1 MEITNKFIN
10 FIKLFNKAFGPYRS
24 KIAILAFLS
33 FLGSILEG
41 VGINSIIPL
50 FSFMSKDKNLGT
62 DAISHVI
69 EKFFNYFNLNYT
81 LESLLIF
88 IVVLFIIKAVVI
100 FINGYITAET
110 NTSYVKNTNNELF
123 KLTLAADWPY
133 LSKQKIGYLDQVL
146 ITDISNSSAFL
157 SLVIAS
163 ILIVANLLIYLL
175 ISFNISVTVASFT
188 FLLGAVVIFV
198 FKPFFSKNKI
208 LSSQIAKM
216 NKVMAH
222 YINENML
229 GIKTIK
235 ASGVEEEIGN
245 HGGEY
250 FDKVRSLNR
259 RMALVRNLT
268 NSMLQ
273 PIGLIFIII
282 IFAFFYKMTSFNFAS
297 FAVIVY
303 AINKVFAYIQLAQ
316 VQLHGAG
323 AFIPYVAS
331 VVAYREDVCKHTEK
345 IGSGVPFKF
354 ENRIEFK
361 KVNFSYNSSREIV
374 SDLNFY
380 IKKGEMVGLIGP
392 SGAGK
397 TTVVDLL
404 LRLFNPTSGEILLD
418 DCTASII
425 SIKDWRE
432 HIGYVSQDM
441 FMINDTIENNIKFFN
456 DKMTDEEMVAA
467 AKMANI
473 YEFIQKQPER
483 FSTMVG
489 ERGVA
494 LSGGEKQRVVL
505 ARVLARKPEI
515 LVLDEATSALD
526 NESEVLIQKSIEG
539 LKGGVTVLAIAHRL
553 STVMS
558 ADRLI
563 ILENGMIT
571 EQGKPEELLKE
582 RDSYFF
588 KTYNVRS

>member
-1 MEITNKFIN
+1 MQIFKKYIN
-10 FIKLFNKAFGPYRS
+10 FIKLFNTAFGRYRS
-24 KIAILAFLS
+24 NIAILALLS
-33 FLGSILEG
+33 FLSSILEG

-50 FSFMSKDKNLGT
+50 FSFVSKEKNLGT
-62 DAISHVI
+62 DAISHAI

-81 LESLLIF
+81 LSSLLIF
-88 IVVLFIIKAVVI
+88 IVVLFIIKAVVV

-146 ITDISNSSAFL
+146 ITDISNSSALL
-157 SLVIAS
+157 SLVITS

-188 FLLGAVVIFV
+188 FLLGVVVIFV
-198 FKPFFSKNKI
+198 FKPLFFKNKI

-216 NKVMAH
+216 NKILAH

-229 GIKTIK
+229 GIKTVK
-235 ASGVEEEIGN
+235 ASGVEEEIGK

-250 FDKVRSLNR
+250 FDKVSSLNR

-273 PIGLIFIII
+273 PIGMIFIII
-282 IFAFFYKMTSFNFAS
+282 IFAFFYKTTSFNFAS

-316 VQLHGAG
+316 TQLHGAG

-331 VVAYREDVCKHTEK
+331 VVAYREDVGKHTEK

-397 TTVVDLL
+397 TTMVDLL
-404 LRLFNPTSGEILLD
+404 LRLFNPKSGEILLD
-418 DCTASII
+418 DCPI
-425 SIKDWRE
+425 SEISMKDWRE

-456 DKMTDEEMVAA
+456 DKMTDKEIVAA

-473 YEFIQKQPER
+473 YEFIQNQPEK
-483 FSTMVG
+483 FFTMVG
-489 ERGVA
+489 ERGIA

-539 LKGGVTVLAIAHRL
+539 LKGDVTVLVIAHRL
-553 STVMS
+553 STVMA
-558 ADRLI
+558 ADRLV

-571 EQGKPEELLKE
+571 EQGKPEELLK
-582 RDSYFF
+582 DKGSYFF
-588 KTYNVRS
+588 KTYNIRS